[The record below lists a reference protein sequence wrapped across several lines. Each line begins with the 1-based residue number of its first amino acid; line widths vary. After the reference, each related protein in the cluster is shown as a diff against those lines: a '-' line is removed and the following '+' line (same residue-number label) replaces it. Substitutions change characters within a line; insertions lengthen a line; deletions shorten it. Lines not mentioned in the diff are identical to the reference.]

1 MYSIAVIQWD
11 FSLGGRNAMLRA
23 YSLNGRTLSPFVALA
38 AGRFTGVVETVFLW
52 GSFTL
57 YVIILLINT
66 CVCVRASRLYR
77 VLLLHS
83 NARLSAC
90 QPAPLLPSPPPC
102 VYNSYSSPPS
112 LFCIAHILHR
122 PSLRRTFAFISWVF
136 FLHLFDKD
144 EGAEAWAYR
153 LSKVGI
159 REATRMERRAEL
171 WDVVLSSTARA
182 KKRVRDESAAAR
194 KSQAEAEAI
203 AAGSATPPPDAKTK
217 AWGCLTKIVN
227 GKEVAK
233 KGCCRLTRKS
243 RRQSISIMWRII
255 DLLLILTLHSVWV
268 WWLFL
273 ASKSGE
279 LETVSLKCYVAVT
292 MLPLHFLRILLTI

>member
-66 CVCVRASRLYR
+66 CVCVRSSRLYR

-112 LFCIAHILHR
+112 LFCIAHSSSPLA
-122 PSLRRTFAFISWVF
+122 SLSDA
-136 FLHLFDKD
+136 LL
-144 EGAEAWAYR
+144 R
-153 LSKVGI
+153 LSAGSFSC
-159 REATRMERRAEL
+159 T
-171 WDVVLSSTARA
+171 SST
-182 KKRVRDESAAAR
+182 
-194 KSQAEAEAI
+194 
-203 AAGSATPPPDAKTK
+203 KTK
-217 AWGCLTKIVN
+217 AL
-227 GKEVAK
+227 
-233 KGCCRLTRKS
+233 
-243 RRQSISIMWRII
+243 RRGHI
-255 DLLLILTLHSVWV
+255 
-268 WWLFL
+268 
-273 ASKSGE
+273 A
-279 LETVSLKCYVAVT
+279 SLKSAYAKQRGWSAGRSSGMWCSR
-292 MLPLHFLRILLTI
+292 PLRAPRSECEMKAQRLGNRKQRQRRSRQAPRLHRRMRRRKRGGA